1 MISDTESLF
10 KTKLRTRVMLLNVVL
25 PLLVH
30 LALMEWISPGKDFV
44 LMKCLA
50 QQVVETA
57 VEAESMFK
65 TKVHDLLAQVGRSVP
80 HCI

>member
-30 LALMEWISPGKDFV
+30 LALMEWISPGKDFE
-44 LMKCLA
+44 LMKNFA
-50 QQVVETA
+50 QLVVVTVVDPA
-57 VEAESMFK
+57 SMFE
-65 TKVHDLLAQVGRSVP
+65 TEVHDLLAQVGRSVSY
-80 HCI
+80 CI